1 MVSDE
6 REKVGVRRGSNLAGR
21 SLSTGGDEWVPL
33 HHVFCL
39 LFFSLPLLLY
49 LLNNFFFL
57 HFDPQIS
64 LLLFIPCSF
73 SIPLRGEVSKQ
84 LCSALLP
91 TAVNPGSSMAY
102 RYLLPTAQRESGCDH
117 SCLPV
122 TWVPDTLISGK
133 RTLQSYSLVVATWGW
148 SN

>member
-1 MVSDE
+1 MSAFASRV
-6 REKVGVRRGSNLAGR
+6 
-21 SLSTGGDEWVPL
+21 LSS
-33 HHVFCL
+33 FL
-39 LFFSLPLLLY
+39 LSSPSPLLIKQ
-49 LLNNFFFL
+49 FFFL

-64 LLLFIPCSF
+64 LLLFIPSSF
-73 SIPLRGEVSKQ
+73 SIPLRGEVSEQ

-122 TWVPDTLISGK
+122 T
-133 RTLQSYSLVVATWGW
+133 
-148 SN
+148 